1 MSAKF
6 IVNDKVYLKKDDTS
20 IPTGYSNNKNHTNVY
35 IIKDVTKKL
44 VKTPTGYDVRFY
56 YTLYD
61 RNDPSAISTNKTL
74 DDVEESRIYGKA
86 EGGRRLVRTRR
97 RSKRRAG
104 TRRRRA

>member
-20 IPTGYSNNKNHTNVY
+20 IPTGYSNNKNHTKVY

-61 RNDPSAISTNKTL
+61 RNDPSAISTNKSL
-74 DDVEESRIYGKA
+74 IGLRPSLGAYLFNSSRTIKTTGY
-86 EGGRRLVRTRR
+86 
-97 RSKRRAG
+97 
-104 TRRRRA
+104 

>member
-6 IVNDKVYLKKDDTS
+6 KVDDRVYLKKDDTS
-20 IPTGYSNNKNHTNVY
+20 HIPTGSSNKNNTKVYTIKTVTNVDG
-35 IIKDVTKKL
+35 K
-44 VKTPTGYDVRFY
+44 FY
-56 YTLYD
+56 YTLND
-61 RNDPSAISTNKTL
+61 RNDPHAIAFNKTI